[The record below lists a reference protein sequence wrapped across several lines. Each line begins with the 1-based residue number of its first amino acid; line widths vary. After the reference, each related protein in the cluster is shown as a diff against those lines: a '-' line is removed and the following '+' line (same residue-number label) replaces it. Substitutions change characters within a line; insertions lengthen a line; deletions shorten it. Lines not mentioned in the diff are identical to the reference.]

1 MADSLN
7 KQLDQQRQ
15 RNMLIAQM
23 AIITALSYVGFQFL
37 RFDLHIAGG
46 RTSFHFGNVFVMLAG
61 ILLGPVAGGFS
72 SALGLTIAD
81 LTSGYG
87 AEAPATLIIKWLMAV
102 LVYWVAESLLHLS
115 QTTDRKAK
123 TWKLIAA
130 TGAGAAY
137 NVIFDTLFR
146 YLYKRFIMGF
156 QQDIA
161 AAIAKLASV
170 TTIVNGLLA
179 MLAVTLVYLALE
191 PTLVK
196 NDWYHVKRVQK
207 ATLAEGPAKS

>member
-1 MADSLN
+1 MAENLS

-15 RNMLIAQM
+15 RNLLIAQM
-23 AIITALSYVGFQFL
+23 AIMTALAYVGFQFL

-61 ILLGPVAGGFS
+61 LLLGPVAGGFS

-87 AEAPATLIIKWLMAV
+87 AEAPATLIIKWLMAT
-102 LVYWVAESLLHLS
+102 LVYWVGESLLKLS
-115 QTTDRKAK
+115 QTKDRKAQ
-123 TWKLIAA
+123 TRKLIIA
-130 TGAGAAY
+130 TAAGAVY
-137 NVIFDTLFR
+137 NVIFDTFFR
-146 YLYKRFIMGF
+146 YLYKRFIMGLP
-156 QQDIA
+156 QDIA

-179 MLAVTLVYLALE
+179 MLAVTLVYLALV
-191 PTLVK
+191 PTLDK
-196 NDWYHVKRVQK
+196 NDWYHVK
-207 ATLAEGPAKS
+207 LAQRNKDSHAN

>member
-1 MADSLN
+1 MAENLS

-15 RNMLIAQM
+15 RNLLIAQM
-23 AIITALSYVGFQFL
+23 AIMTALAYVGFQFL

-61 ILLGPVAGGFS
+61 LLLGPVAGGFS

-87 AEAPATLIIKWLMAV
+87 VEAPATLIIKWLMAA
-102 LVYWVAESLLHLS
+102 LVYWVGESLLKLS
-115 QTTDRKAK
+115 QSKDRKAQ
-123 TWKLIAA
+123 TRKLIIA
-130 TGAGAAY
+130 TAAGAVY
-137 NVIFDTLFR
+137 NVIFDTFFR
-146 YLYKRFIMGF
+146 YLYKRFIMGLP
-156 QQDIA
+156 QDIA

-179 MLAVTLVYLALE
+179 MLAVTLVYLALV
-191 PTLVK
+191 PTLDK
-196 NDWYHVKRVQK
+196 NDWYHVK
-207 ATLAEGPAKS
+207 LAQRNKNSHAN

>member
-1 MADSLN
+1 MAENLS

-15 RNMLIAQM
+15 RNLLIAQM
-23 AIITALSYVGFQFL
+23 AIMTALAYVGFQFL

-61 ILLGPVAGGFS
+61 LLLGPVAGGFS

-87 AEAPATLIIKWLMAV
+87 AEAPATLIIKWLMAA
-102 LVYWVAESLLHLS
+102 LVYWVGESLLKLS
-115 QTTDRKAK
+115 QSKDRKAQ
-123 TWKLIAA
+123 TRKLIIA
-130 TGAGAAY
+130 TAAGAVY
-137 NVIFDTLFR
+137 NVIFDTFFR
-146 YLYKRFIMGF
+146 YLYKRFIMGLP
-156 QQDIA
+156 QDIA

-179 MLAVTLVYLALE
+179 MLAVTLVYLALV
-191 PTLVK
+191 PTLDK
-196 NDWYHVKRVQK
+196 NDWYHVK
-207 ATLAEGPAKS
+207 LAQRNKDSHAN